1 MGYFPG
7 VHVMAPIVLTPY
19 FSGLPIELG
28 DIMPPIARSGI
39 NLLVVSNIPGVAS
52 AAQWLKDKIFHENF
66 HEYYTT
72 TILDNKQVG
81 AEGTLIEGQ
90 TGTDLWFRRLRG
102 EKFTDEEQQLWDECY
117 KEAAF
122 IGLLRTQFPQFRL
135 RTDDYK
141 EAYKQVTKIFEEY
154 LGMSEA
160 FQKDLW
166 RHHQRPTDVVGG
178 LPLDVRMALDELWQ
192 WKVYFGRG
200 TILMPPEVAD
210 LKALIDK
217 YWNKIKDYQEDRL
230 TLQADIDQG
239 FIYPTRELHFSGR
252 EWRVEYAKNWGDYS
266 SKTEK
271 LKEDREF
278 ADAVEA
284 LTPEGQVKLAKRLGF
299 NVTPTYPL
307 DEAINLYFDIK
318 LEKYTDP
325 YTGEEDWDYLT
336 FWLKREAVRM
346 ALTGEQRTDFDNYIR
361 RYQTPME
368 MTFRHVYNTYI
379 RGYRATD
386 RIIFASYSEEQK
398 AIIKEFYATTTT
410 LTRKD
415 EIREILSVVTGRKLI
430 AEYESKRSD
439 ARSAL
444 RMVSPTLDFY
454 LYVFGYISK
463 PKTLEAR
470 TMIDKWEAD
479 RSSIIMKQE

>member
-19 FSGLPIELG
+19 FSGRPIELG